1 MGKINKYSNLYDK
14 NGKIIRKVNNNGI
27 LKNVTIPELEELI
40 DKYDGDKNDRELDNM
55 KMALFQMYNKYGDP
69 HRDELVKRLLEE
81 QAKKTNPKDVTNK
94 LQELNDYIEE
104 NKIVNLELKK
114 PWMED
119 GTDEM
124 VAELNEAAEQEKTDE
139 FEYIEDVENIEPGD
153 GILAQAKRD
162 YVINYDPEQHEAE
175 LQKYVNNIQAA

>member
-14 NGKIIRKVNNNGI
+14 NGKIIRKVNSNGI
-27 LKNVTIPELEELI
+27 LKDVTIPELEEMI
-40 DKYDGDKNDRELDNM
+40 DKYDGDKDSRELDNM
-55 KMALFQMYNKYGDP
+55 KMMLFRMYNLYGNP
-69 HRDELVKRLLEE
+69 HEAELIERIKAEA
-81 QAKKTNPKDVTNK
+81 AKKTNPEEVTNK

-104 NKIVNLELKK
+104 NKTVNLELEK
-114 PWMED
+114 PWTKD

-139 FEYIEDVENIEPGD
+139 FEYIEDAEYVEPGD

-162 YVINYDPEQHEAE
+162 YVINYDPEQHEAK
-175 LQKYVNNIQAA
+175 LQKYINNIQAA